1 MVSGVKSWRAWRSVR
16 KGENDREKQGLR
28 GKKKN
33 RWQLKKKGEKKRDG
47 GDDKEF
53 EKVKRWSQDSLH
65 SLRIRAAI
73 GQHHDTHLCRERMS
87 AVMQAVK
94 HLGAYLASNRHLNTH
109 TGWFVL

>member
-1 MVSGVKSWRAWRSVR
+1 MEEREEGR
-16 KGENDREKQGLR
+16 KRQREAR
-28 GKKKN
+28 TEGKEEEQVAAK
-33 RWQLKKKGEKKRDG
+33 KKKGEKKRDG

-65 SLRIRAAI
+65 SLPIRAAI